1 MNRKTA
7 EKTVLGILFAVSV
20 CHFLNDSMQSLILS
34 IYPVLKITFALS
46 YVQIGLITLVYQLT
60 ASILQPLVG
69 AYSDRRPMPYILA
82 GGMCFTLAGLVMLSY
97 APSFGLLLLSVAM
110 VGAGSSIFHPE
121 ASRIAQL
128 ASGGRKGF
136 AQSFF
141 QVGGNTGASVA
152 PLLAVLVIANNQRT
166 RIVWFAV
173 LALAGIIILIQVGR
187 WYSSMLKE
195 TGEKSSPGRNA
206 LNPAAPAKT
215 IVFAMTILAF
225 LIFSKYFY
233 LSSINNFY
241 MFYLMGKFGISIQN
255 AQVHLF
261 IFQAAVAA
269 GTLLGGPVGDR
280 IGRKYVIWISI
291 LGVAPFTLLLPYA
304 GLAGTAV
311 LSVFIGL
318 ILSSAFSAILVFAH
332 ELIPGKV
339 GLISGLFFGL
349 AFGIAGIG
357 SALLG
362 VVADRTSVNFVYQ
375 LCAFLPLIGILAV
388 FLPDIEHTTRAD
400 RRPVIS
406 SPGNIR

>member
-357 SALLG
+357 SA
-362 VVADRTSVNFVYQ
+362 
-375 LCAFLPLIGILAV
+375 
-388 FLPDIEHTTRAD
+388 
-400 RRPVIS
+400 
-406 SPGNIR
+406 